1 MLAQGI
7 ICQNENVHSNHTRG
21 ECEKWFFLP
30 LPKRNDQN
38 PMENNITNDE
48 EKEKN
53 LENWIK

>member
-21 ECEKWFFLP
+21 ECEKWFFFLNRKERP
-30 LPKRNDQN
+30 N
-38 PMENNITNDE
+38 PMENNVTNDK

-53 LENWIK
+53 FENWIK